1 MNVLILNGST
11 RKKGNTNNS
20 VKLIKDLLAKR
31 GHTYTEINDNVI
43 GCINCAQCI
52 YDGKCH
58 IEDSFSSDVQQNF
71 DWILIVSPI
80 YFFGISGKSK
90 NMLDRLYHL
99 NKENIILSSIT
110 FSGSDT
116 EESGGF
122 DIIWEQL
129 RRICD
134 FCDMN
139 LGYSVNFCTYDEI
152 IEQKD
157 IIKEIENIIVDTEVL
172 YNEIKKDNNK

>member
-71 DWILIVSPI
+71 DWILTKVIEKDDVIS
-80 YFFGISGKSK
+80 FANERDVRWLSFGFA
-90 NMLDRLYHL
+90 
-99 NKENIILSSIT
+99 KEFEKRYEKELKEKQAEELKKEFLKANIH
-110 FSGSDT
+110 
-116 EESGGF
+116 
-122 DIIWEQL
+122 
-129 RRICD
+129 
-134 FCDMN
+134 N
-139 LGYSVNFCTYDEI
+139 N
-152 IEQKD
+152 
-157 IIKEIENIIVDTEVL
+157 
-172 YNEIKKDNNK
+172 IKKRDIDEER